1 MENYKDKLTE
11 FIEEF
16 WRKELPIL
24 KERKVKLDLETELI
38 NDVIGVRR
46 SGKTSVMLLT
56 ISRLGKERCLYLNF
70 ENRKLFPLTN
80 KYFDAI
86 IEFIYGME
94 LLKRFKKIYLFL
106 DEVQKI
112 NEWERYVRSIYDEFK
127 GRIKIFISGSTSKL
141 TASKL
146 STLLSGRHLTT
157 YVFPLSFR
165 EFLSFKEFK
174 IPTFYIEEDRAKV
187 LKFLKEY
194 IEFGGF
200 PEVVL
205 SEKKEEM
212 IQTLM
217 LDIINRDVLPGIV
230 KRREIVE
237 DFVYFLCSNSGK
249 LLSFNEMAKLFVRTS
264 VLTVQ
269 KIFNLLK
276 DVFLFFDFPIFS
288 YSVKTQLLYP
298 KKIIC
303 IDQGFINQFGFKF
316 SEDRGRLMENLV
328 GIELLRKYG
337 LIGKTKVFYWKE
349 YGKRE
354 GSEVDFVLKEGLNVK
369 QLIQVTYAS
378 SKDEIDKREVRALMK
393 ASEQLKCKNL
403 LIITWDYEDELKVDS
418 RKIKCVPLG
427 KWLLELKEV

>member
-1 MENYKDKLTE
+1 MENYKDKLIE
-11 FIEEF
+11 SIEEF

-24 KERKVKLDLETELI
+24 KEREVKIDLETELI
-38 NDVIGVRR
+38 NDIIGVRR
-46 SGKTSVMLLT
+46 AGKTSAMLLT
-56 ISRLGKERCLYLNF
+56 ISKLGKERCIYLNF

-86 IEFIYGME
+86 VEFIYSRE
-94 LLKRFKKIYLFL
+94 LLKKFGKIYLFL
-106 DEVQKI
+106 DEVQRI

-141 TASKL
+141 SASEL
-146 STLLSGRHLTT
+146 STLLSGRHITT

-165 EFLSFKEFK
+165 EFLGFKEFK
-174 IPTFYIEEDRAKV
+174 IPSFYIEEDRARV
-187 LKFLKEY
+187 LRFLKEY

-205 SEKKEEM
+205 SDKKEE
-212 IQTLM
+212 ILQTLM
-217 LDIINRDVLPGIV
+217 LDIINRDVLPRVV
-230 KRREIVE
+230 KRGEIVE

-249 LLSFNEMAKLFVRTS
+249 LLSFNEMAKLFAKTS

-269 KIFNLLK
+269 KIFSLLK
-276 DVFLFFDFPIFS
+276 DVFLFFDFSIFS

-303 IDQGFINQFGFKF
+303 VDQGFINQFGFKF

-328 GIELLRKYG
+328 GIELLRRYG

-354 GSEVDFVLKEGLNVK
+354 GSEVDFVIKEGLEIK

-378 SKDEIDKREVRALMK
+378 NKDEIEKREIKALLK
-393 ASEQLKCKNL
+393 ASELLKCKDL
-403 LIITWDYEDELKVDS
+403 LIITWDYED
-418 RKIKCVPLG
+418 
-427 KWLLELKEV
+427 